1 MAESLLIS
9 IAQGV
14 LGKIASPALQ
24 QAGAI
29 YNVENQIRELKDK
42 LPAITAVLSDA
53 EEKRAKN
60 PRLQV
65 WLGQLQDVLY
75 DAEDVLDEIECE
87 ALRKQVINQYG
98 GVKEKVHRFFSLSN
112 PLILRVKVSQKIK
125 EVRETLSKIS
135 DAKNEFGLNE
145 RSVDSDATHKRSRE
159 MTYSFISESANV
171 GRDNDKQKIIKIL
184 MQTDE
189 EKPSVI
195 PIVGIGGLGKTTL
208 VKLVYN
214 DHSVKEHFDL

>member
-24 QAGAI
+24 QTGAI

-87 ALRKQVINQYG
+87 A
-98 GVKEKVHRFFSLSN
+98 
-112 PLILRVKVSQKIK
+112 
-125 EVRETLSKIS
+125 
-135 DAKNEFGLNE
+135 
-145 RSVDSDATHKRSRE
+145 
-159 MTYSFISESANV
+159 
-171 GRDNDKQKIIKIL
+171 
-184 MQTDE
+184 
-189 EKPSVI
+189 
-195 PIVGIGGLGKTTL
+195 
-208 VKLVYN
+208 
-214 DHSVKEHFDL
+214 